1 MKRHNLH
8 VDSLV
13 HEFRLL
19 RNRIEA
25 EVQPPALIF
34 ITSGSDSD
42 GAGFAAHG
50 IAESLSRTH
59 QRTVLVTSDPA
70 LARPAQS
77 GPAEPLRRR
86 ASDRVDA
93 PEGPRVGGV
102 FSVVCLSTERVA
114 TISRTRVAEMVQEL
128 RSSNDYVVVD
138 AGNLAKN
145 GLGLLLVGSADAVIL
160 AFRSGRAQQ
169 EGDQFLLDT
178 LERAESKTIGVIMT
192 DQDAIDHF
200 LRRDESGAG
209 LESPAENAAAGHNE
223 APKPKPATGVLQQV
237 SSAPAKLAKRLEL
250 ALSRLVN

>member
-1 MKRHNLH
+1 MKRHTLH
-8 VDSLV
+8 ADSFV

-25 EVQPPALIF
+25 EVHAPALLF
-34 ITSGSDSD
+34 VTSGSDGD

-59 QRTVLVTSDPA
+59 QRTVLVTSDSTLAPPTPA
-70 LARPAQS
+70 

-86 ASDRVDA
+86 ASDRVGAPDA
-93 PEGPRVGGV
+93 PPTGAG
-102 FSVVCLSTERVA
+102 FSVVCLSPERVA
-114 TISRTRVAEMVQEL
+114 TISRSRVAEMVKEL
-128 RSSNDYVVVD
+128 RSSNDYVVID
-138 AGNLAKN
+138 AGNIAKN
-145 GLGLLLVGSADAVIL
+145 GLGLLLVGSADAAIV

-200 LRRDESGAG
+200 LQQDESGAR
-209 LESPAENAAAGHNE
+209 LESVVGADE
-223 APKPKPATGVLQQV
+223 ATKPKPAAGVLQQV